1 MLQQYDKF
9 YSSLEISAISFDFL
23 TFNTV
28 EFFDDTFDDVD
39 DEESDDDDDPDDA
52 DDDDFFFKVFLVDTL
67 GSLQSS
73 FVQ

>member
-1 MLQQYDKF
+1 METSVTNL
-9 YSSLEISAISFDFL
+9 DFL

-39 DEESDDDDDPDDA
+39 DEEPDDDDDPDDE
-52 DDDDFFFKVFLVDTL
+52 DDDDCFFKVFLVVTL